1 MKQEEEPWIDHLKQR
16 VNEYEKPLPGNDWNH
31 FQTEFFTPYL
41 HKRRRM
47 KTMRIAAVFFLI
59 FIPFATTFYFLQTE
73 KHEAASPVV
82 SLPACQPRSITGSP
96 SIMPE
101 NKLLQDR
108 TKSKTASLTRP
119 PIQTSIHTDTAN
131 NIETECMP
139 PVQDTIRNT
148 ESVHK
153 RPSGHKHFALPYK
166 RSGYTL
172 ALAISAGNN
181 GASTGFINKT
191 FSRGDIGSSHKD
203 EIMYWSDFKDYL
215 QEYPSDFPDA
225 QAYEALL
232 QIAND
237 NTGRP
242 MTEYTHY
249 NLPVSIELSLRKS
262 ISRHWGVSA
271 GLQYTY
277 LSSESSIG
285 EDSKWVKR
293 QKLHY
298 IGLSVKLDRRLYT
311 TRTFSFYATG
321 GGTIDKS
328 VSGKLEQDFI
338 VQKERIYSSTE
349 NLKIKPL
356 QFSIHAALGIQY
368 NINPTLGAFIEP
380 GTAFYFKDGSFK
392 NTIRDKHPLHFNLQ
406 LGVRWNY

>member
-73 KHEAASPVV
+73 KHKASSPVV
-82 SLPACQPRSITGSP
+82 SLPAYQPRSITGSL

-139 PVQDTIRNT
+139 PVQDTIRDT

-225 QAYEALL
+225 Q
-232 QIAND
+232 
-237 NTGRP
+237 
-242 MTEYTHY
+242 
-249 NLPVSIELSLRKS
+249 SLR
-262 ISRHWGVSA
+262 
-271 GLQYTY
+271 
-277 LSSESSIG
+277 
-285 EDSKWVKR
+285 
-293 QKLHY
+293 
-298 IGLSVKLDRRLYT
+298 
-311 TRTFSFYATG
+311 
-321 GGTIDKS
+321 
-328 VSGKLEQDFI
+328 
-338 VQKERIYSSTE
+338 SSTT
-349 NLKIKPL
+349 NSK
-356 QFSIHAALGIQY
+356 
-368 NINPTLGAFIEP
+368 
-380 GTAFYFKDGSFK
+380 
-392 NTIRDKHPLHFNLQ
+392 
-406 LGVRWNY
+406 

>member
-73 KHEAASPVV
+73 IHEAASPVV
-82 SLPACQPRSITGSP
+82 SLPAYQPRSITGSP

-139 PVQDTIRNT
+139 PVQDTIRDT

-338 VQKERIYSSTE
+338 VQKEKIYSSTE
-349 NLKIKPL
+349 NLKIKPF

-380 GTAFYFKDGSFK
+380 GTVFYFKDGSFK